1 MLQTNKN
8 KLGNPINKLT
18 HLVSQRI
25 LRLFTLAIILLT
37 FATACSPPQGVAK
50 DRIFLPLSIDFLSE
64 YQLPKIDF
72 DSVPVGGLSGIAYDG
87 KGTATPNDPA
97 FRFYAISDDPSEYGD
112 ARFYTLKLNLAA
124 ADSVKNN
131 INKVTVEGVTY
142 LVGEDGKTFSKD
154 SINPEGIAISPR
166 KSVFVAS
173 EGVTHIG
180 IPPFVREFDL
190 KTGKM
195 RGSLPIP
202 ERYIPDTT
210 DEKQA
215 RGVVDNLGFES
226 LTIDPESLSF
236 DGLDPFRIFT
246 AIEAPLVQDS
256 DPEQAKN
263 LRLLHYVIV
272 DKTAQL
278 VSENFYQLDPAPLTI
293 LNGLTELVAVGKGG
307 HFLSLERSFG
317 LSGYGAKIFQL
328 ALGGATDTSRIYSLK
343 GNVTTAEPIKKKLL
357 LDLKDLGIPL
367 YNLEGM
373 TLGPRLSD
381 GSQSLVLVSDDN
393 FDEEQ
398 KTQFILF
405 RLKYI
410 ARG

>member
-8 KLGNPINKLT
+8 TSGNPINKLA
-18 HLVSQRI
+18 HLLGQRI
-25 LRLFTLAIILLT
+25 LHLFSLAIILLT
-37 FATACSPPQGVAK
+37 LTTACSPPQAVAK
-50 DRIFLPLSIDFLSE
+50 DRTFLDFSLDFLSE
-64 YQLPKIDF
+64 YQLPKINF
-72 DSVPVGGLSGIAYDG
+72 DDVAVGGLSGIAYDG
-87 KGTATPNDPA
+87 KGTATPTDPA

-112 ARFYTLKLNLAA
+112 ARFYTLKLNLAE
-124 ADSVKNN
+124 ADTGKFAIDRVA
-131 INKVTVEGVTY
+131 VEGITY
-142 LVGEDGKTFSKD
+142 LADKDGKTFSKD
-154 SINPEGIAISPR
+154 SINAEGIAISPR

-173 EGVTHIG
+173 EGVTHLG

-190 KTGKM
+190 KTGKI

-202 ERYIPDTT
+202 ERYLPDTT
-210 DEKQA
+210 DENQG

-226 LTIDPESLSF
+226 LTIDPESWSA

-246 AIEAPLVQDS
+246 AIEAPLMQDS
-256 DPEQAKN
+256 DPEQVKN

-293 LNGLTELVAVGKGG
+293 LNGLTELVAIGKGG
-307 HFLSLERSFG
+307 HLLSLERSFG
-317 LSGYGAKIFQL
+317 VYGYGAKIFQL

-343 GNVTTAEPIKKKLL
+343 GNVTTAEPVKKKLL
-357 LDLKDLGIPL
+357 LDLKDLEIPL

-373 TLGPRLSD
+373 TLGPRLPD

-398 KTQFILF
+398 KTQFLLF
-405 RLKYI
+405 RLKV
-410 ARG
+410 